1 MKFITDVDMAAKR
14 VLMRLD
20 LNVPLKDGKIEDDTR
35 IRASLPSCRAVLARG
50 ASQLILMSHLGR
62 PKSSA
67 DSQFSLAP
75 VAVHMES
82 LLGSAVSFVPNLPHT
97 KEELPDNKIVLLEN
111 TRFWPGETQN
121 DDQLARQLASLADVF
136 VMDAFA
142 SSHRAHASTYG
153 VARQLPIRCCGL
165 LVQRELEA
173 LNRALADPV
182 RPVLVIL
189 GGAKVSDKLP
199 LLETLINLTDSIILG
214 GGIVNTFLAAS
225 GVQVGKSLYEPALIE
240 TARRLMSEIYISLPQ
255 DVAVAPSL
263 AAETRTEKRIEHV
276 NEEDMILDIGGITV
290 GDYGRL
296 IEKAKTIIWN
306 GPLGVFEKAP
316 FAAGTEALAKAI
328 ASSPAFT
335 LAGGGDTIAAIN
347 RFIDPNRI
355 GYIST
360 AGGAFLEYVEKGRLP
375 ALAVLEDTEP
385 NLPR

>member
-1 MKFITDVDMAAKR
+1 MKFITDVDMTAKR
-14 VLMRLD
+14 ALMRLD
-20 LNVPLKDGKIEDDTR
+20 LNVPIKDGKVEDDTR
-35 IRASLPSCRAVLARG
+35 IRAALPSCKAVLEKG

-62 PKSSA
+62 PKGPA
-67 DSQFSLAP
+67 DRQFSLAP
-75 VAVHMES
+75 VATYMED
-82 LLGSAVSFVPNLPHT
+82 LLGSSVSFVPDLPNK
-97 KEELPDNKIVLLEN
+97 KEDLPNNKIVLLEN
-111 TRFWPGETQN
+111 TRFWDGEMQN
-121 DDQLARQLASLADVF
+121 DDKLAKQLASLADIF

-153 VARQLPIRCCGL
+153 VAQQIPIRCCGL

-182 RPVLVIL
+182 RPVLVII

-199 LLETLINLTDSIILG
+199 ILETLINLTDSIILG

-240 TARRLMSEIYISLPQ
+240 TAKKLMAEIYISLPQ
-255 DVAVAPSL
+255 DVAVASSL
-263 AAETRTEKRIEHV
+263 DAEIRKEKRIE
-276 NEEDMILDIGGITV
+276 NLSEEDMILDIGETTM

-296 IEKAKTIIWN
+296 IERAKTIIWN
-306 GPLGVFEKAP
+306 GPLGVFEKTP

-328 ASSPAFT
+328 TSSPAFT

-360 AGGAFLEYVEKGRLP
+360 AGGAFLEYIEKGQLP
-375 ALAVLEDTEP
+375 ALAVLEETEQD
-385 NLPR
+385 